1 MFWLNGGLNQI
12 MFQLLFL
19 LVFTSV
25 GAYDIDALC
34 PLSCND
40 FLYSNFALWNSSLL
54 QDNADNLLFIIFGRS
69 FMIVEGSFD
78 FTFL

>member
-1 MFWLNGGLNQI
+1 

-25 GAYDIDALC
+25 GAYDIDALY
-34 PLSCND
+34 PLSRSD
-40 FLYSNFALWNSSLL
+40 FLCSSFALWNSSLL

-78 FTFL
+78 FKFL